1 MADETDDTDAPEDE
15 ARQARH
21 GRSCVCTAL
30 SRLRRP
36 IVWALYCGITINDYT
51 RPRPQSTESTVYL
64 DATN

>member
-1 MADETDDTDAPEDE
+1 MADETDDTDATEDE
-15 ARQARH
+15 ARH
-21 GRSCVCTAL
+21 GRSCVAL
-30 SRLRRP
+30 SRLRP